1 MSKTNCPDLEKMV
14 EELEKSTVLEKIEK
28 KLQEIGEILL
38 TKYIIQ
44 VDNVTI
50 QPLWVE
56 AYYYNT
62 KHFNDPFVHKANEQ
76 LKNNVL
82 YFHHKTDDQRNG
94 VDICLSSGNCY
105 LSYLLKYTLIDGF
118 VKTQSELSPLIRN
131 EYNNSIKKDPN
142 IGVLK
147 LRENPTNVISFT
159 NRIGLTSD
167 EEQDAE
173 KKQLKNHY
181 KNLKLSI
188 VRDFDKHFIANFKF
202 PKREELVKNYLSI
215 KTEWSKAE
223 KADFCKKV
231 LDYCLNEYKD

>member
-1 MSKTNCPDLEKMV
+1 MSLSNYPDLEKMV
-14 EELEKSTVLEKIEK
+14 KDLEELTALEEIEK

-62 KHFNDPFVHKANEQ
+62 KHFNDPFVHKTNDQ
-76 LKNNVL
+76 LKNDVL

-105 LSYLLKYTLIDGF
+105 LSYLLKYTLIDDF

-131 EYNNSIKKDPN
+131 KYNNSIKKHPN

-159 NRIGLTSD
+159 KRIGLTSD
-167 EEQDAE
+167 KEQNAE

-181 KNLKLSI
+181 KDLKLSI
-188 VRDFDKHFIANFKF
+188 VRDFDKHFITNFKF
-202 PKREELVKNYLSI
+202 PQREELVKNYLSI
-215 KTEWSKAE
+215 KTNWSKSE